1 MRNQKSVKKVIKVFD
16 RFSKVLGLKPNIS
29 KCKIAGIGGMK
40 VVNVAL
46 CGMQCINLKKRS
58 LNVLGIHFS
67 YNKKLEQEE
76 NFECHILK
84 IENVLKLWKM
94 RDLSIEG
101 KIRIFKSLAI
111 SKILHLGLI
120 TSVPPFTIE
129 QLNIIKK
136 LSWKTQNEMLYFT
149 NYLRI
154 SWS

>member
-46 CGMQCINLKKRS
+46 CGMQWINLKKRS

-76 NFECHILK
+76 NFEYHILK

-101 KIRIFKSLAI
+101 KIRTFKSLE
-111 SKILHLGLI
+111 
-120 TSVPPFTIE
+120 SVPPFTIE

-136 LSWKTQNEMLYFT
+136 LSWKSQNEILYFT